1 MKWRSIEFRLA
12 GLFSLLLLAGLAS
25 LGAVLWFGVQ
35 YNMVS
40 AVDSLL
46 EARATNLAKFVE
58 SEFGNVFVESRGDG
72 NQGEFRGPIE
82 RVDPDRRWIVMRG
95 ARIGLRPDTKF
106 EGSARS
112 VNLRAGQFGEV
123 EVERT
128 SANSDWAARTV
139 AVVTN
144 LPKELKET
152 LGEYVQAAP
161 DGRFIQLR
169 AASGEIF
176 LPAQSGPEWNAIV
189 PWQDRPPGFSTL
201 QAPDGAYRTLHRKL
215 SMPGGSYRLQVSLSL
230 AALSATRRGL
240 LQWIGWAIP
249 VTILLSLAG
258 GYLISR
264 AALRPLETFAGVA
277 NRITAH
283 RLSERLEAPGTGD
296 VIDRLARTFNSMLER
311 LESSVKRLDEF
322 TADASHEL
330 RGPVTVIRT
339 TAELALRQGRAD
351 GDLRKDLGEIQTEAV
366 RLTDL
371 IEQLLTLARSDGNL
385 HAPPMTD
392 LNLTPIVTEVSEQFR
407 KLAGPRVRTMA
418 GEKGWLVRG
427 HAVSL
432 RRLLLILVDNALR
445 HNTEESSVVI
455 SVGDEEGRLVLAVAD
470 NGQGIPEGEL
480 PRLFDRFYRVDASR
494 SRANGA
500 GLGLS
505 IAKWIVECHG
515 GTITVSSQLGKG
527 STFRVSLPLQ
537 APAAPT
543 PRVA

>member
-25 LGAVLWFGVQ
+25 LGAVLWFGVE

-46 EARATNLAKFVE
+46 EARATNLAKFVD
-58 SEFGNVFVESRGDG
+58 SEFGNVFVESRGDI

-82 RVDPDRRWIVMRG
+82 RVDTDHRWIVMRS
-95 ARIGLRPDTKF
+95 ARIALRPDTKF
-106 EGSARS
+106 EGSARPLS
-112 VNLRAGQFGEV
+112 LKAGQFGEV

-128 SANSDWAARTV
+128 SARSDWTARTV
-139 AVVTN
+139 ALVTN
-144 LPKELKET
+144 LPKELKEM

-161 DGRFIQLR
+161 DGRFIHLR

-176 LPAQSGPEWNAIV
+176 LPAQSSGPDWSATIP
-189 PWQDRPPGFSTL
+189 PWQDRAPGFSTL
-201 QAPDGAYRTLHRKL
+201 QTPAGAFRTLHREL
-215 SMPGGSYRLQVSLSL
+215 SLPGGSYRLQMSVSL
-230 AALSATRRGL
+230 AALAATRRGL

-258 GYLISR
+258 GYLIGR

-277 NRITAH
+277 GRITAH

-296 VIDRLARTFNSMLER
+296 VIDRLARTFNSMLAR

-351 GDLRKDLGEIQTEAV
+351 ADLRKDLGEIQTEAV

-371 IEQLLTLARSDGNL
+371 IEDLLTLARSDGNL

-392 LNLTPIVTEVSEQFR
+392 LNLTPIVNEVSEQFR

-418 GEKGWLVRG
+418 DEKGRLVRG

-455 SVGDEEGRLVLAVAD
+455 SVGDEEGRLVLAVTD
-470 NGQGIPEGEL
+470 NGQGIPEHEL

-515 GTITVSSQLGKG
+515 GTITVVSQLGKG
-527 STFRVSLPLQ
+527 STFRVSLPMQ
-537 APAAPT
+537 APAAT
-543 PRVA
+543 S

>member
-25 LGAVLWFGVQ
+25 LGAVLWFGVE

-40 AVDSLL
+40 AVDTLL
-46 EARATNLAKFVE
+46 EARATNLAKFVD
-58 SEFGNVFVESRGDG
+58 SEFGNVFVESRGDI

-82 RVDPDRRWIVMRG
+82 RVDTDHRWIVMRG
-95 ARIGLRPDTKF
+95 ARIALRPDTKF
-106 EGSARS
+106 EGSARP
-112 VNLRAGQFGEV
+112 VNLQAGQFGEV
-123 EVERT
+123 EVERAST
-128 SANSDWAARTV
+128 SSDWVARTV

-144 LPKELKET
+144 LPKELKEM

-169 AASGEIF
+169 ASSGEAF
-176 LPAQSGPEWNAIV
+176 LPVQNGPEWIATV
-189 PWQDRPPGFSTL
+189 PPWQDRPPGFSTL
-201 QAPDGAYRTLHRKL
+201 QTPAGAFRTLHREL
-215 SMPGGSYRLQVSLSL
+215 SLPGGSYRLQMSLSL
-230 AALSATRRGL
+230 AALAATRRGL

-258 GYLISR
+258 GYLIGR

-277 NRITAH
+277 GRITAH

-296 VIDRLARTFNSMLER
+296 VIDRLARTFNSMLAR

-371 IEQLLTLARSDGNL
+371 IEDLLTLARSDGNL

-392 LNLTPIVTEVSEQFR
+392 LNLTPIVNEVSEQFR
-407 KLAGPRVRTMA
+407 KLAGPRVQTMA
-418 GEKGWLVRG
+418 DENGRLVRG

-455 SVGDEEGRLVLAVAD
+455 SVGDEEGRLVLAVTD
-470 NGQGIPEGEL
+470 NGQGIPEHEL

-494 SRANGA
+494 SRASGA

-515 GTITVSSQLGKG
+515 GTITVVSELGKG

-537 APAAPT
+537 APAAT
-543 PRVA
+543 S